1 MPCMARGW
9 ESKSVEE
16 QQSESISVSETPKPQ
31 LNPAEVLLRQKRDG
45 LLLNRKRV
53 FQQLQ
58 TAPNPHHRE
67 MLERA
72 IADLDTQLSKLV

>member
-1 MPCMARGW
+1 MARGW

-16 QQSESISVSETPKPQ
+16 QQSESISVSETPKPK

-58 TAPNPHHRE
+58 TALNPHHRE